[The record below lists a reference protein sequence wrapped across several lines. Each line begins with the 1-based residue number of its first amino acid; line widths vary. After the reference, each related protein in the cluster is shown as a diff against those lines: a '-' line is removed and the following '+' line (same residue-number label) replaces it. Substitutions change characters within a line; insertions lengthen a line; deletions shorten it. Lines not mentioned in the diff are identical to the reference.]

1 MRNKEVITREEGEK
15 FCFSRTSGGHKI
27 SGKVVVCI

>member
-1 MRNKEVITREEGEK
+1 MKNKEVITREEGEK
-15 FCFSRTSGGHKI
+15 FFFSRRSGGHKI